1 MVSGENRGR
10 ARGGII
16 SGSGTGAWEPAAGE
30 IDAMNKQA
38 IRCLREIT
46 PCLVLLILLPA
57 LGLAGCKAQAPP
69 LSPGAAAFKKDVR
82 DILARLTPALAGPL
96 AQNDAKAA
104 EQVMLSL
111 YPTAGQEQ
119 AGFPFWLGALSKEG
133 VLLAALPPAPA
144 IGDDFIKYQGVQEI
158 LAKRRIN
165 KKRLYAPDGAPIYL
179 ILAPVM
185 VQDNIVGLVG
195 LRVTAVQALKKWGIT
210 EKEFQA
216 MDLN

>member
-1 MVSGENRGR
+1 
-10 ARGGII
+10 
-16 SGSGTGAWEPAAGE
+16 
-30 IDAMNKQA
+30 MNKPA
-38 IRCLREIT
+38 IHCLREIT

-104 EQVMLSL
+104 EQVILSL

-119 AGFPFWLGALSKEG
+119 ADFPFRLGALSKEG
-133 VLLAALPPAPA
+133 VLLAALPPVQA

-158 LAKRRIN
+158 LANRRLN
-165 KKRLYAPDGAPIYL
+165 KKRLYAPDGAPVYFDSRPRHGSRQDRRAGG
-179 ILAPVM
+179 LAGDRRPGAQEVGHHRAGM
-185 VQDNIVGLVG
+185 GRSDRIVSAPCCVG
-195 LRVTAVQALKKWGIT
+195 SPAI
-210 EKEFQA
+210 
-216 MDLN
+216 